1 MGNSSSNSDIS
12 RVALAQELERL
23 NFSNELRKNP
33 QEYNLYVN
41 TRINEM
47 VKEISE
53 KKNDSFKKAQIDLGR
68 YMDMDHN
75 ANFYKV
81 RNSDVDRLT
90 KSVSDNNNSIAQ
102 GLAQDKQISKR
113 QFEINEWY
121 NQNKLETLFFLQ
133 MFFVTSLGMILLLS
147 LVKAGYVPVLI
158 AAIASAIM
166 GFGVIFTGVYRYY
179 YTEQTRDVRLWNRR
193 KFGQTAAPV
202 PVPEDR
208 CPPADEEEEDD
219 LYMNDIA
226 EGVGS
231 CAAGYGQAARKS
243 FDENGQALMN
253 IGSTLNQESINAVRT
268 GKVDVDWQGALN
280 KVCPG
285 SFDLSETTPMT
296 ISF

>member
-1 MGNSSSNSDIS
+1 MTA
-12 RVALAQELERL
+12 VTQELERL
-23 NFSNELRKNP
+23 QFSTELRKNP
-33 QEYNLYVN
+33 QEYSAYVN
-41 TRINEM
+41 TRIDQM
-47 VKEISE
+47 VGEISE
-53 KKNDSFKKAQIDLGR
+53 TKTDAFKKAQIDLGR

-90 KSVSDNNNSIAQ
+90 KSVSDNNSSIAQ

-147 LVKAGYVPVLI
+147 LVKAGYIPVLL
-158 AAIASAIM
+158 AAIGSAVI
-166 GFGVIFTGVYRYY
+166 GFGVVFTGIYRYY
-179 YTEQTRDVRLWNRR
+179 YTDQTRDVRLWNRR

-202 PVPEDR
+202 AVPEDR

-219 LYMNDIA
+219 TYMNEIA

-231 CAAGYGQAARKS
+231 CAAGYGQAARKTL
-243 FDENGQALMN
+243 DENGQALMD

-268 GKVDVDWQGALN
+268 GKIDVDWQGALN